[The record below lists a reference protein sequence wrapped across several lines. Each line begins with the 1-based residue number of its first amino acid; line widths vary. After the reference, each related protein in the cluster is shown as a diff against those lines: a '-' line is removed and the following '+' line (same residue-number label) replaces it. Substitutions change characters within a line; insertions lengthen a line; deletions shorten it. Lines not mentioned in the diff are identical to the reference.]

1 MIPIIGF
8 APDADPMTPGIL
20 TDCVNV
26 IPCES
31 GYKGAPSAASVGV
44 PALASAC
51 AGSAVM
57 SDLAGARRFF
67 AGTST
72 KLWEYNGTAWVDVSR
87 ATSYT
92 LGTDDR
98 WSFIQYANASLAS
111 NVTARIQ
118 RSVTSGAFADIAT
131 APQAA
136 IIEAAKGFVL
146 AFNTNE
152 ATYGVS
158 QDRWWCSAL
167 NNETD
172 WTPALSTLCTTG
184 RLIGGSGPITAARRF
199 GDDVVAYK
207 GRSMFVGRFQD
218 APVVWGWQ
226 QVSNDVGCIGQDA
239 VVDTMIGHVFVG
251 SDNLYLYDGTTPRPL
266 DGSGLVRTWLFA
278 DMNPLYRYKTVL
290 SWDRINYTIAMYY
303 VSAGSAGVLDRCI
316 VYHALRR
323 EWGRADI
330 GIQAVVAYVAPAI
343 TYDGGSALVTTY
355 DSGPTI
361 PFDSPYWTAG
371 SSVQSIFNSAN
382 TLQSLSGATVASSF
396 TTGDLGDDQG
406 YSSLTNLRVRYHV
419 APLTSTATGLY
430 KQAAGDSLTAAASSV
445 MSDGRHN
452 MRQSGRFHR
461 ALVAQTGD
469 WKATAVRGEFKA
481 GGQR

>member
-1 MIPIIGF
+1 MIPLIGF
-8 APDADPMTPGIL
+8 APDADPMTPGVL

-31 GYKGAPSAASVGV
+31 GFKGAPSAASVGV
-44 PALASAC
+44 PALATAC

-57 SDLAGARRFF
+57 SDLTGARRFI
-67 AGTST
+67 AGTAT
-72 KLWEYNGTAWVDVSR
+72 RLWEYNGTAWVDVSR
-87 ATSYT
+87 ATFYA

-98 WSFIQYANASLAS
+98 WSYIQYGNAALAS

-118 RSVTSGAFADIAT
+118 RSLSGAFADIAT

-146 AFNTNE
+146 AFNTVDG
-152 ATYGVS
+152 TYGVS

-172 WTPALSTLCTTG
+172 WTPAITTQCTTG

-207 GRSMFVGRFQD
+207 GRSMFVGRYQD

-226 QVSNDVGCIGQDA
+226 QVSNDVGCVGQDA

-266 DGSGLVRTWLFA
+266 DGSGLVRTWLFD

-290 SWDRINYTIAMYY
+290 SWDRINYTIAMHY
-303 VSAGSAGVLDRCI
+303 VSAGSAGTLDRCI

-330 GIQAVVAYVAPAI
+330 SIQAAVAYIAPAT
-343 TYDGGSALVTTY
+343 TYDGGSPLVTTY
-355 DSGPTI
+355 DSGPAI
-361 PFDSPYWTAG
+361 PFNSPYWTSG
-371 SSVQSIFNSAN
+371 SSVQSVFNTSH

-396 TTGDLGDDQG
+396 TTGDLGDDEG
-406 YSSLTNLRVRYHV
+406 YRHLSNLRVRYHE
-419 APLTSTATGLY
+419 APLTSIATGLSR
-430 KQAAGDSLTAAASSV
+430 QTAGSTLLASSPST
-445 MSDGRHN
+445 MSDGTHN
-452 MRQSGRFHR
+452 MRQSARFHR
-461 ALVAQTGD
+461 AMVAQTGD
-469 WKATAVRGEFKA
+469 WKATAVRAEFKGA
-481 GGQR
+481 GRR